1 MSTGSANIL
10 VIEDEPA
17 MLNVLKIALNASGY
31 TVLEAATGRD
41 GLDLLEVA
49 RPELVLLDLGLPDL
63 DGKQVLRSIRSASAL
78 PVIVISARSA
88 ENDQVEALDGGANDY
103 VTKPFRERELL
114 ARVRVALRRTDAA
127 NIEEGDL
134 KFDLA
139 SRRVWVRGREIVL
152 TATELELFSTLYR
165 RRGDVVT
172 HARLLREIWG
182 EAHTERH
189 DYLRVYI
196 RSLRQK
202 LEPNPKQPRYL
213 LTVLGVGYR
222 LKSRIED

>member
-1 MSTGSANIL
+1 L
-10 VIEDEPA
+10 VYA
-17 MLNVLKIALNASGY
+17 
-31 TVLEAATGRD
+31 
-41 GLDLLEVA
+41 A

-63 DGKQVLRSIRSASAL
+63 DGRQVLRSIRSASAL

-88 ENDQVEALDGGANDY
+88 ENDQVDALDGGANDY

-114 ARVRVALRRTDAA
+114 ARVRVALRRGEGSGNED
-127 NIEEGDL
+127 GDL
-134 KFDLA
+134 KFEAA
-139 SRRVWVRGREIVL
+139 SRRVWVRGKEAVL
-152 TATELELFSTLYR
+152 TATELELFNALYR
-165 RRGDVVT
+165 RSGDVVT

-182 EAHTERH
+182 EAHTHRH

-202 LEPNPKQPRYL
+202 LEPDAKHPKYL